1 MPGGRIEPA
10 AARVTGPQP
19 LLWLAW
25 LCAAATITY
34 VVGAPFWAA
43 DYPMITE
50 FPFHAA
56 SSSVFRH
63 YTDPGWHFHEQFAF
77 QMLAVPHVTL
87 YALAATFMI
96 VLPPIAATK
105 LAAALLL
112 ALLPVGL
119 MVLCWGLRKS
129 PFLGL
134 WGLVPVWGVLGHWG
148 QVDFLA
154 ALGLFAMTLGLAL
167 RAVDRPSTRVQGA
180 LIAVLVLLFFT
191 QAYRFPFALVMVLL
205 VGVVMRGR
213 VENVRALLIPLGVG
227 TALFI
232 VWWLTRAE
240 LFVPKVNWVW
250 PPAWHRM
257 QDARIY
263 TVDIFT
269 GNDDIE
275 LFRRTGL
282 LFGLTALVLLI
293 VAVARLRSWPRGS
306 WVVPAHFIVGVA
318 IAVSLGLYVTLP
330 MEIGDSWYVFPRE
343 ITAALF
349 LVPALLPNLPRK
361 TWAQLAFVIWTAVGI
376 APLTE
381 FVAEAHGEFS
391 TTTVH
396 FREIVRELPKAPK
409 LLYLVYDHHG
419 ARAQNS
425 PYIHLPAYVQAER
438 GGWLSFHFAQD
449 ETVPC
454 RYRDASDPNTEV
466 PPRTPVRWEWSPQ
479 QFQLDQHGTFFD
491 WFLVRRVSSPDSL
504 FVSDPTIQRVA
515 HFENWW
521 LYHRRRGST
530 GPPSETP

>member
-1 MPGGRIEPA
+1 M
-10 AARVTGPQP
+10 
-19 LLWLAW
+19 
-25 LCAAATITY
+25 
-34 VVGAPFWAA
+34 
-43 DYPMITE
+43 MTE

-167 RAVDRPSTRVQGA
+167 RAVDRPSTRIQGA
-180 LIAVLVLLFFT
+180 LIAVLVLLFLT

-257 QDARIY
+257 QDAPIY

-269 GNDDIE
+269 GNDDTE

-282 LFGLTALVLLI
+282 LFGLTALLLLI

-381 FVAEAHGEFS
+381 FVAEAHAEFS

-419 ARAQNS
+419 ARARNS

-449 ETVPC
+449 ERFPF
-454 RYRDASDPNTEV
+454 RYRDASDPNAEV

-491 WFLVRRVSSPDSL
+491 WFLVRRMSSPDSL

>member
-381 FVAEAHGEFS
+381 FVAEAHREFS

-409 LLYLVYDHHG
+409 LLYLVYDHQG

-449 ETVPC
+449 ETFPF
-454 RYRDASDPNTEV
+454 RYRDTSDPNAEV

-479 QFQLDQHGTFFD
+479 QFHLDQHGTFFD